1 MKVRYRIL
9 IFAALSLL
17 GCRNAAG
24 SFPLFTTGQSE
35 TDRNLRILMETLN
48 GTETPEGRFILINRI
63 AQILRGENRI
73 TLDLFLQ
80 HVSFLY
86 PNDPFNAYYLFL
98 RAQNCETLKNHGAAQ
113 IHYMRILKEYPELT
127 LDGLSLF
134 DRALERCLALTVGA
148 DARID
153 LYQTA
158 LPRIR
163 IPENRSELY
172 YRLAKAYEEK
182 KEWSSALE
190 AYEKFLES
198 PHVVIHD
205 DTNAYSSAA
214 KKVGLS
220 KFNRVDW
227 AYDDLNRLVADIKY
241 AIRTR
246 NSRLLQRCQSQ
257 ALFFANSWAQDEVEA
272 ENSFRFGMGT
282 IIQRQNIRYAA
293 ALDPISNER
302 EAYLETWNWQFQV
315 GKWYFYFSK
324 IDYPADPELNGKWEW
339 AGIYFG
345 DKHFESTADAS

>member
-1 MKVRYRIL
+1 MKARHRIL
-9 IFAALSLL
+9 IFVALSLL
-17 GCRNAAG
+17 GCRNASG
-24 SFPLFTTGQSE
+24 SFSLFTTGQPE
-35 TDRNLRILMETLN
+35 VDRNLKILRETLN
-48 GTETPEGRFILINRI
+48 DTETAEGRFILINRI
-63 AQILRGENRI
+63 AQILRNENRI
-73 TLDLFLQ
+73 ALDLFLQ

-127 LDGLSLF
+127 LEGLSLF
-134 DRALERCLALTVGA
+134 DRALERCLALTGGA

-158 LPRIR
+158 LSRIQV
-163 IPENRSELY
+163 PEDRSELY

-182 KEWSSALE
+182 KEWHAALE

-227 AYDDLNRLVADIKY
+227 AYENLDQLVADIK
-241 AIRTR
+241 
-246 NSRLLQRCQSQ
+246 
-257 ALFFANSWAQDEVEA
+257 
-272 ENSFRFGMGT
+272 
-282 IIQRQNIRYAA
+282 
-293 ALDPISNER
+293 
-302 EAYLETWNWQFQV
+302 
-315 GKWYFYFSK
+315 
-324 IDYPADPELNGKWEW
+324 
-339 AGIYFG
+339 
-345 DKHFESTADAS
+345 